1 MPPRPLSDSRP
12 PVCEDVLRHERDE
25 GAIRLPDGQRAAAV
39 PGDFIWSLHRGL
51 AQQLGEQARHVLY
64 EIGYEWGL
72 QDLARLSHHIHEE
85 SGGGD
90 HPDLWQMDAK
100 FVLDRWWAPLAA
112 AGWGALTLDLSAQAK
127 GLASVE
133 LRHSAAVLPSA
144 RASEPVCH
152 LYAGLFA
159 GALSF
164 FERVERHAVETE
176 CVALGHPSCRF
187 IVGSGPVIDQA
198 ETVRRQ
204 GAAHDAIVRA
214 ILAADAA
221 KSSGPA
227 APRPVPAKPG
237 QIPWKK

>member
-1 MPPRPLSDSRP
+1 MPPSPLSDSRP
-12 PVCEDVLRHERDE
+12 PLSEESLRYARDE
-25 GAIRLPDGQRAAAV
+25 GAIRLPDGQRVAAV
-39 PGDFIWSLHRGL
+39 PGDFIWNLHRDL

-72 QDLARLSHHIHEE
+72 QDLARLSHQIHGE
-85 SGGGD
+85 SAGGNR
-90 HPDLWQMDAK
+90 PDIWQMDAR
-100 FVLDRWWAPLAA
+100 VILDRWWAPLGA
-112 AGWGALTLDLSAQAK
+112 AGWGAWTLDLSAHPQ
-127 GLASVE
+127 GLASIE
-133 LRHSAAVLPSA
+133 LRQSAAVLPSA

-164 FERVERHAVETE
+164 FERAERHTVQTE
-176 CVALGHPSCRF
+176 CVALGHPCCRF
-187 IVGSGPVIDQA
+187 IVGPGPVIDQA

-204 GAAHDAIVRA
+204 GAAHDAILRA
-214 ILAADAA
+214 ILDADSA

-227 APRPVPAKPG
+227 APKPAPAKPG